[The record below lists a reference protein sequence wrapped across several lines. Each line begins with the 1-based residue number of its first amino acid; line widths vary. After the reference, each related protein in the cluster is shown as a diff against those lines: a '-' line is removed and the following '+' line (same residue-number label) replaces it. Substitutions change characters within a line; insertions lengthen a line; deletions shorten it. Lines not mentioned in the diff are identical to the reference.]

1 MLVGCGRWDHPR
13 LCGEKQ
19 GCRLPRPKN
28 RGSPPPVRGKD
39 RAQRATAVIQRIT
52 PACAGKRFD
61 RAWCPCPGWDHP
73 RLCGEKAVPG
83 ATRDFAVGSPPPVRG
98 KAVSTPSMRRAVRI
112 TPACAGKRAARSWTR
127 CARRDHPRLCGE
139 KSSSF
144 CQNLT
149 PPGSP
154 PPVRGKVSHCR
165 IWDLLPRITPAC
177 AGKRQNHG
185 KLALKDEDHP
195 RLCGEK
201 ITAPAKRSL
210 QTGSP
215 PPVRGKAHGVLHL
228 LEALGITPAC
238 AGKSTSG
245 SSSRSTTKDHPR
257 LCGEKCTPSRAAE
270 MPLGSPPPVR
280 GKALSVCECARK
292 IRITPACAGKRLRKS
307 RNSAILPS
315 HVTRFH

>member
-1 MLVGCGRWDHPR
+1 MRGKAHVVLFKVAQRGITPACAGKSARAGDVRVRAADHPR
-13 LCGEKQ
+13 LCGEKALTDA
-19 GCRLPRPKN
+19 CWLRPL
-28 RGSPPPVRGKD
+28 GSPPPVRGKA
-39 RAQRATAVIQRIT
+39 RVQAPEAEKPRIT

-238 AGKSTSG
+238 AGK
-245 SSSRSTTKDHPR
+245 
-257 LCGEKCTPSRAAE
+257 
-270 MPLGSPPPVR
+270 
-280 GKALSVCECARK
+280 
-292 IRITPACAGKRLRKS
+292 RLRKS